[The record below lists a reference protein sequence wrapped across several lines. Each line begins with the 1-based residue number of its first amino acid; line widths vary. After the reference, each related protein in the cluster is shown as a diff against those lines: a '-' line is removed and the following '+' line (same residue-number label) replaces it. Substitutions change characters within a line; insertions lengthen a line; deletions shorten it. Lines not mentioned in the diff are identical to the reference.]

1 VIYCIGNLSLN
12 ALNWL
17 WFSKMF
23 CKTMARLSGDT
34 KSGKGEKQPLLEKLG
49 TPESEGETEGE
60 MEGEKK
66 VEVEGEE
73 GEEGESLTLPANPPS
88 PVKSMGRPERDW

>member
-1 VIYCIGNLSLN
+1 
-12 ALNWL
+12 
-17 WFSKMF
+17 MF

-66 VEVEGEE
+66 VED

-88 PVKSMGRPERDW
+88 PVKSMGRPARDW